1 MTTEKLYD
9 TITYEAG
16 FKPARMLQ
24 AEVSEPLPNIPAV
37 NPLTGKR
44 YERAISLVRLNHQP
58 IGVLEL
64 ELGEDGLSSEAY
76 TQQVWQQLGDE
87 IERQRHETPESDPE
101 VWPPISVII
110 ATHNRLSTL
119 SVCMRSLIALDYP
132 NYEIIVVD
140 NAPRDEQTADF
151 MRDNY
156 GSHANVRYV
165 RENVPGL
172 ATAHN
177 AGLPAASHELLVFTD
192 DDVVVDSQWLK
203 AYARA
208 FAAGENVGCVTG
220 MIFPIEM
227 ETRAQMLI
235 EQYGGFN
242 KGYSRRFFDL
252 GPNRPDNPLYPY
264 AAGSFGSGANMAFTK
279 EAIKTIGG
287 FDDALGAGSKGVGGD
302 DLASFFDVVSAG
314 YQLVYEPAAI
324 VHHRHHDRYET
335 LCKTMYGYG
344 VGLTAFL
351 TKTIVDK
358 PSRIFTFL
366 YRAPQGLYYALS
378 GSSAKNQGKVADYP
392 AELTTLER
400 KGMLYGPIAYIK
412 SRWHV
417 NKRKKQGAKASPMA
431 KAPTATTALN

>member
-1 MTTEKLYD
+1 
-9 TITYEAG
+9 
-16 FKPARMLQ
+16 MLQ
-24 AEVSEPLPNIPAV
+24 AEVSQPLSAISAV
-37 NPLTGKR
+37 TPDNGKQ
-44 YERAISLVRLNHQP
+44 YERAIVLVRYNQQP
-58 IGVLEL
+58 IGVTEL
-64 ELGEDGLSSEAY
+64 PLGENGLSAEAY
-76 TQQVWQQLGDE
+76 TEQIMSQFGGEIQQ
-87 IERQRHETPESDPE
+87 QREQAQEQDPQP
-101 VWPPISVII
+101 WPPISVII
-110 ATHNRLSTL
+110 ATHNRISTL
-119 SVCMRSLIALDYP
+119 SVCMESLVALDYP

-140 NAPRDEQTADF
+140 NAPRDEKTADF
-151 MRDNY
+151 MRDHY
-156 GSHANVRYV
+156 GDNPIVRYV
-165 RENVPGL
+165 REDMAGL

-177 AGLPAASHELLVFTD
+177 AGVPAASHELLVFTD

-208 FAAGENVGCVTG
+208 FAAGTNVGCVTG

-227 ETRAQMLI
+227 ETPAQMLI

-242 KGYSRRFFDL
+242 KGFARRFFDL
-252 GPNRPDNPLYPY
+252 GPNRPDNPLFPY

-279 EAIKTIGG
+279 QALQAIGG

-324 VHHRHHDRYET
+324 VHHRHHDKYET

-358 PSRIFTFL
+358 PSRLFTFIV
-366 YRAPQGLYYALS
+366 RAPQGVYYALS

-412 SRWHV
+412 SRRYV
-417 NKRKKQGAKASPMA
+417 NKRKRERAEKAAFAATGS
-431 KAPTATTALN
+431 KAATALNEG

>member
-9 TITYEAG
+9 TITHEHG

-24 AEVSEPLPNIPAV
+24 TEVSEPLPSIPAV
-37 NPLTGKR
+37 NPFNNKR
-44 YERAISLVRLNHQP
+44 YERAISLVRLNHHP

-76 TQQVWQQLGDE
+76 TQLVWEQLGSE
-87 IERQRHETPESDPE
+87 IEQRRNEAPENDPQE
-101 VWPPISVII
+101 WPPISVII
-110 ATHNRLSTL
+110 ATHNRTETL
-119 SVCMRSLIALDYP
+119 SVCLRSLVALDYP

-140 NAPRDEQTADF
+140 NAPRTEETADYI
-151 MRDNY
+151 RNTYGDNP
-156 GSHANVRYV
+156 NVRYV
-165 RENVPGL
+165 REDIAGL

-177 AGLPAASHELLVFTD
+177 AGLPAASHDLLVFTD

-208 FAAGENVGCVTG
+208 FAAGKNVGCVTG

-227 ETRAQMLI
+227 ETPAQMLI

-242 KGYSRRFFDL
+242 KGFTRRFFDL

-279 EAIKTIGG
+279 EALQAIGG

-324 VHHRHHDRYET
+324 VHHRHHDKYET

-351 TKTIVDK
+351 TKTIIDK
-358 PSRIFTFL
+358 PTRLFTFL

-378 GSSAKNQGKVADYP
+378 SNSAKNQGKVADYP
-392 AELTTLER
+392 AELTALER
-400 KGMLYGPIAYIK
+400 KGMLYGPIAYVK

-417 NKRKKQGAKASPMA
+417 NKRKKQRAQASQIT
-431 KAPTATTALN
+431 KAPKATTALN